1 MAGILDGK
9 VALVTGGAS
18 GIGQATAVVMARE
31 GARVAVADRAEADAA
46 ATVALINA
54 AGGQAIAI
62 GGDVTRE
69 ADVAAMVARTVSA
82 FGRIDCA
89 FNNAGIAPRAVG
101 PAGQRLH
108 ELSQEAFDRMLAVNL
123 TGVFLCLKHEV
134 AQMLAQGGGG
144 AIVNTASIAGLI
156 GLATSGHYVAAKHG
170 VVGLTKSAAIEY
182 AQDGIRVNC
191 VNPGYITTPMTKETI
206 EERGERDTGKGAD
219 AAHGRSRRDR
229 GSRGLDVFGQGVVHD
244 RRGARG
250 RRRILRGLRRAV
262 RGGRRY
268 HAALPS
274 NSSSPT
280 SIWPGART
288 WRTSKLSG
296 AKRYSTSPTSLV
308 PITSCIRVGNDEAG
322 RGRPDVA
329 GVAKGEVAPLMD
341 VA

>member
-69 ADVAAMVARTVSA
+69 SDVAAMVARTVSA

-89 FNNAGIAPRAVG
+89 FNNAGISGRAVG
-101 PAGQRLH
+101 PAGQRSLD
-108 ELSQEAFDRMLAVNL
+108 LSQEAFDTMLAVNVR
-123 TGVFLCLKHEV
+123 GVFLCLKHEV
-134 AQMLAQGGGG
+134 TQMLAQGGGG

-156 GLATSGHYVAAKHG
+156 GLATSAHYVAAKHG

-191 VNPGYITTPMTKETI
+191 VNPGYVATAMTKDII
-206 EERGERDTGKGAD
+206 EERGQDILAKVPMRRFGVPNEIAEAVAWMCSDKASFMTGASQVIDGGYQ
-219 AAHGRSRRDR
+219 AA
-229 GSRGLDVFGQGVVHD
+229 
-244 RRGARG
+244 
-250 RRRILRGLRRAV
+250 
-262 RGGRRY
+262 
-268 HAALPS
+268 
-274 NSSSPT
+274 
-280 SIWPGART
+280 
-288 WRTSKLSG
+288 
-296 AKRYSTSPTSLV
+296 
-308 PITSCIRVGNDEAG
+308 
-322 RGRPDVA
+322 
-329 GVAKGEVAPLMD
+329 
-341 VA
+341 